1 MSSEVSGNTEHYVA
15 CPRLII
21 SWFPLISYS
30 PNLGTIMVNPQVF
43 KISSKNVVLPDVET
57 PQAAVITVNI
67 DTGKIVDIERGT
79 ENHSSRGDI
88 QVIDVGTKFVLPGVV
103 DAHVHLNEP
112 GRTDWEGFW
121 TGTRAAI
128 SGGITTVVDM
138 PLNSIPPTTT
148 LENFHLKKASAE
160 GQCWADVAF
169 WGGAIPGNQKDLKP
183 LIAAGVKGFK
193 CFLIES
199 GVEEFPCV
207 DEHDLRNHLEQLQG
221 EPIVLLFHA
230 ELEGSPC
237 STEETLPLN
246 PTHYETFLSSRPDSL
261 EVNAIS
267 LITRLQEEYPYLRCH
282 IVHLSSSH
290 ALPIIR
296 AAKSRGLKLTVETCF
311 HYLCLFAGMIPNGH
325 PEFKCCPPIR
335 DDNNR
340 ELLWQA
346 LVDGTIDFVVSD
358 HSPCIT
364 ELKKLEEGDVMG
376 AWGGISSL
384 GLGLSLLWTEGRKKG
399 VTMNHIMSW
408 VSRKTAEHAG
418 LSETKGSIA
427 IGYDA
432 DLIIWDPEAEFKVS
446 TESLY
451 FKNKLSAF
459 EGMTL
464 RGVVLQTFLRGSAV
478 YDGVKKSFDA
488 VGPRGK
494 LL

>member
-1 MSSEVSGNTEHYVA
+1 MA
-15 CPRLII
+15 
-21 SWFPLISYS
+21 S
-30 PNLGTIMVNPQVF
+30 PKFL
-43 KISSKNVVLPDVET
+43 KISSQNVVLPDIET
-57 PQAAVITVNI
+57 PQAAVITV
-67 DTGKIVDIERGT
+67 DVDAGKIVDVERGT
-79 ENHSSRGDI
+79 TTHSPQDNT

-128 SGGITTVVDM
+128 SGGVTTV
-138 PLNSIPPTTT
+138 
-148 LENFHLKKASAE
+148 KASAE

-199 GVEEFPCV
+199 GVDEFPCV
-207 DEHDLRNHLEQLQG
+207 DEHDLRNHLEELQG
-221 EPIVLLFHA
+221 EPTVLLFHA
-230 ELEGSPC
+230 ELEDSPC
-237 STEETLPLN
+237 STNKTLPLN
-246 PTHYETFLSSRPDSL
+246 PTHYEAFLASRPDTL
-261 EVNAIS
+261 EANAIS
-267 LITRLQEEYPYLRCH
+267 LITRLQEEYPSLRCH
-282 IVHLSSSH
+282 IVHLSSSS

-311 HYLCLFAGMIPNGH
+311 HYLCLSTGMIPNGR

-335 DDNNR
+335 DESNR

-358 HSPCIT
+358 HSPCVT
-364 ELKKLEEGDVMG
+364 ALKKLDEGDVMG

-384 GLGLSLLWTEGRKKG
+384 GLGLSLLWTEGKKRG
-399 VTMNHIMSW
+399 ITINQIMSW
-408 VSRKTAEHAG
+408 VSQRTAEHSG
-418 LSETKGSIA
+418 LSDTKGSITV
-427 IGYDA
+427 GHDA
-432 DLIIWDPEAEFKVS
+432 DFVIWDPEAEFKVS
-446 TESLY
+446 TKSLY

-464 RGVVLQTFLRGSAV
+464 HGVVLKTFLRGSLV
-478 YDGVKKSFDA
+478 YDGVKNGFDSL
-488 VGPRGK
+488 GPRGK

>member
-1 MSSEVSGNTEHYVA
+1 MAN
-15 CPRLII
+15 PR
-21 SWFPLISYS
+21 F
-30 PNLGTIMVNPQVF
+30 F
-43 KISSKNVVLPDVET
+43 KISSQNVVLPDTET
-57 PQAAVITVNI
+57 PQAAVITVDT
-67 DTGKIVDIERGT
+67 DTGKIVDIERGAT
-79 ENHSSRGDI
+79 NHLPQGDVQI
-88 QVIDVGTKFVLPGVV
+88 IDVGAKFVLPGVV

-112 GRTDWEGFW
+112 GRTDWEGFR

-148 LENFHLKKASAE
+148 LENFHVKRASAE
-160 GQCWADVAF
+160 GQCWTDVAF
-169 WGGAIPGNQKDLKP
+169 WGGVIPGNQKDLKP

-207 DEHDLRNHLEQLQG
+207 DEHDLRSHLDQLQG
-221 EPIVLLFHA
+221 EPTVLLFHA
-230 ELEGSPC
+230 ELEDPSC
-237 STEETLPLN
+237 STKEALHLN
-246 PTHYETFLSSRPDSL
+246 PTHYETFLSSRPDAL

-267 LITRLQEEYPYLRCH
+267 LITRLQEEYPSLRCH
-282 IVHLSSSH
+282 IVHLSSSS
-290 ALPIIR
+290 ALPTIR
-296 AAKSRGLKLTVETCF
+296 AARSRGLKLTVETCF
-311 HYLCLFAGMIPNGH
+311 HYLCLSAGMIPNGH

-335 DDNNR
+335 DEGNR

-346 LVDGTIDFVVSD
+346 LIDGTIDSVVSD

-364 ELKKLEEGDVMG
+364 ELKKLDEGDIMG

-384 GLGLSLLWTEGRKKG
+384 GLGLSLLWTEGKRRG
-399 VTMNHIMSW
+399 ITINQIISW

-418 LSETKGSIA
+418 LSEVKGSIA
-427 IGYDA
+427 VGRDG
-432 DLIIWDPEAEFKVS
+432 DLVIWDPEAEFKVS

-451 FKNKLSAF
+451 FKNKLSAY

-464 RGVVLQTFLRGSAV
+464 YGVVLQTFLRGSLV
-478 YDGVKKSFDA
+478 YDSVKKDFDA
-488 VGPRGK
+488 RGPRGK